1 MISIYSQD
9 NAGIYVEFDRY
20 LPGLPECNRSHLQDG
35 LQMTPKVPASRLA
48 IMKMLNQHRT
58 KSFRA

>member
-1 MISIYSQD
+1 MDLS
-9 NAGIYVEFDRY
+9 
-20 LPGLPECNRSHLQDG
+20 PGLPECNRSHLQDD